1 MGVLNVQQLKQEL
14 KRFNRLNTA
23 GEVNWTIGQEEMCV
37 LREETKMENK
47 KIIKDIENAV
57 IKPHW

>member
-14 KRFNRLNTA
+14 KGLTDNTA
-23 GEVNWTIGQEEMCV
+23 GEVNWTIGQEEIRV

-47 KIIKDIENAV
+47 KMVKDIENAV

>member
-1 MGVLNVQQLKQEL
+1 MEL
-14 KRFNRLNTA
+14 TRFNRLNTA